1 MTQRFVRSLLAVLA
15 LSACGVAED
24 ANSEVA
30 TAVQQFA
37 APGTITLPIG
47 VSPRG
52 TLIWC
57 VVEPAAL
64 LPSPDRTRTVIVA
77 GLDGDP
83 AATAL
88 LQQNQTAAALGGIL
102 TGKHS
107 RIWIPIA
114 NPDAWLACR
123 REGTKPSPLTFPPK
137 GSAYNTAGE
146 VETAVLDRFLKWF
159 APDAVVEI
167 TPLHDADYLVTLQTR
182 NVVHSPNGLLA
193 SLSRGDK
200 AGPAPFISAWLPAS
214 LLSVPPDLADPL
226 TVEYT
231 RVEDLPWKVRDVGHG
246 SLATAALARR
256 ARSPQET
263 TRQLLEVYG
272 RDLKTAM
279 YQPALAVVARL
290 RAGELSGDAAQ
301 RETVARI
308 LEPYLNG
315 QKPSL
320 DAKSNGSHFAGHLVF
335 AEWARVTRDS
345 RAVALVRAAADR
357 AFTAEGAPREAMP
370 THNEM
375 SDAVFM
381 ACPILA
387 AAGRHTGEAKYI
399 DMAGRH
405 LAFMQKLCVRDD
417 GLYRHSPL
425 CETPWGRGN
434 GFPALGLALALTEL
448 QAILEL
454 PPSDEPAAAALRAS
468 AMRVHAQMLA
478 AFRAHIQA
486 LLAHQDPTG
495 SWRQVIDHPGAYRE
509 LTATC
514 MISFSLARGLRH
526 GWLNPTDCRP
536 ALDRAW
542 EAIQLRV
549 QDDGVLYDVCTGTG
563 KQRTL
568 QDYLD
573 REAIWA
579 RDERGGAMALM
590 IAVEMQALLGGQ
602 P

>member
-1 MTQRFVRSLLAVLA
+1 MTQLFFRSLLAVLA
-15 LSACGVAED
+15 LSTCGVAED
-24 ANSEVA
+24 ANQEVA
-30 TAVQQFA
+30 ATVRQFA
-37 APGTITLPIG
+37 TPGAITLPIG
-47 VSPRG
+47 VTSRG

-83 AATAL
+83 ATVTL
-88 LQQNQTAAALGGIL
+88 LQQHQAAASLGGAL
-102 TGKHS
+102 PERHS

-123 REGTKPSPLTFPPK
+123 KDGAKPSPLTFPPR
-137 GSAYNTAGE
+137 GSAYNTRGE

-159 APDAVVEI
+159 APDAVVEV
-167 TPLHDADYLVTLQTR
+167 TPLHDADYAATLQTR
-182 NVVHSPNGLLA
+182 KVVHSPNGLLA
-193 SLSRGDK
+193 SQRRGDQ
-200 AGPAPFISAWLPAS
+200 AGAALFVAAWLPAS
-214 LLSVPPDLADPL
+214 LLAVPPDLADPL
-226 TVEYT
+226 TGEYT
-231 RVEDLPWKVRDVGHG
+231 RLADLPWSVSDVRHG

-256 ARSPQET
+256 ARLPQET

-272 RDLKTAM
+272 RELKTAM
-279 YQPALAVVARL
+279 YQPALAVLARL
-290 RAGELSGDAAQ
+290 RASELAGDAAQ
-301 RETVARI
+301 RAMVARI
-308 LEPYLNG
+308 LEPYLSG

-320 DAKSNGSHFAGHLVF
+320 DAQSNGSHFAGHLVF
-335 AEWARVTRDS
+335 AEWARVTGDG
-345 RAVALVRAAADR
+345 RAIALVRAAADR
-357 AFTAEGAPREAMP
+357 AFTSEGEPREAMP

-425 CETPWGRGN
+425 CEAPWGRGN

-448 QAILEL
+448 HAILET
-454 PPSDEPAAAALRAS
+454 PPSDDPAAAALRAS
-468 AMRVHAQMLA
+468 AMKVHAQMLA
-478 AFRAHIQA
+478 AFRTNIQA

-514 MISFSLARGLRH
+514 MIGFALARGLRQ